1 MHFIALDD
9 RQRSG
14 AGLGD
19 GGRGP
24 RPLVSGI
31 SQDTVDEGK
40 EAAYAPIE
48 DEQSAVAILH
58 RCDFASRPL
67 TYRAN
72 GVILSEI

>member
-24 RPLVSGI
+24 RPLVPGI

-40 EAAYAPIE
+40 EAAVCA
-48 DEQSAVAILH
+48 D
-58 RCDFASRPL
+58 
-67 TYRAN
+67 
-72 GVILSEI
+72 